1 VSDRSGVSEYQLYE
15 FIAVDRPLTSSQRR
29 ELREISSRAEITS
42 SSFRN
47 EYNYGDLSADPAK
60 LVARYFDVGV
70 HMTNWGTRRLLLRF
84 PKEAVKRSAA
94 LYAKGGTSITHARG
108 NVVVDIC
115 PSFEPE
121 DFNGYEDIDD
131 TSFVQDLPTVRA
143 AVLGGDLRPLYLAW
157 LAGVQ
162 SGELDDDDREPPV
175 PAGLGEKAPA
185 SALVIRFLQLD
196 ERLLKVAAK
205 LSHKRPK
212 ATSTAPLIRKM
223 PTPELR
229 KIVERLAVDPA
240 GASAL
245 LQRSLHRTDT
255 RAAVRSSGRIVADL
269 RAAFRDGD
277 ER

>member
-1 VSDRSGVSEYQLYE
+1 MSEYQLYE
-15 FIAVDRPLTSSQRR
+15 FVAVDRPLTSSQRR
-29 ELREISSRAEITS
+29 ALRQVSSRAEITS

-84 PKEAVKRSAA
+84 PKDAFGTTAR
-94 LYAKGGTSITHARG
+94 LYAKGGTSLIRASG
-108 NVVVDIC
+108 NVIVDIC
-115 PSFEPE
+115 PAFEPE

-131 TSFVQDLPTVRA
+131 TSFVHELAAVRA

-205 LSHKRPK
+205 LSDKRQK
-212 ATSTAPLIRKM
+212 APSTAPLIRKM

-229 KIVERLAVDPA
+229 KIVERLALDPA

-245 LQRSLHRTDT
+245 LQRALRRSETPSKVD
-255 RAAVRSSGRIVADL
+255 VRSSGRLVAEL
-269 RAAFRDGD
+269 RAALA
-277 ER
+277 

>member
-1 VSDRSGVSEYQLYE
+1 MSEYQLYE
-15 FIAVDRPLTSSQRR
+15 FFAVDRPLTSSQRR

-70 HMTNWGTRRLLLRF
+70 HMTNWGTRRLLLRL
-84 PKEAVKRSAA
+84 PKKAVGRSAA
-94 LYAKGGTSITHARG
+94 LYAKGGTSIIRARG

-131 TSFVQDLPTVRA
+131 TSFVHDLATVRA
-143 AVLGGDLRPLYLAW
+143 AVMGGDLRPLYLAW

-175 PAGLGEKAPA
+175 PAGLGEQAA
-185 SALVIRFLQLD
+185 SSALLVRFLQLD
-196 ERLLKVAAK
+196 GRLLKLAAK
-205 LSHKRPK
+205 LSDKRPK
-212 ATSTAPLIRKM
+212 AASAAPLIRKM
-223 PTPELR
+223 PMAELR
-229 KIVERLAVDPA
+229 KIVERLALDPA
-240 GASAL
+240 GASGL
-245 LQRSLHRTDT
+245 LQRSLHRSDT
-255 RAAVRSSGRIVADL
+255 RPANVRSSGRIVADL
-269 RAAFRDGD
+269 RAVFGDGD